1 MKLRRKS
8 IILILVSAL
17 MLALVFS
24 GCTNSPAST
33 SPDPTAAVE
42 ATKAPEATKAQET
55 TKAQEATKEP
65 AGGGEQQA
73 QLTDFKDSPF
83 LAEKGL
89 PVVKDRLPSD
99 YKLTNE
105 IPESQMKYEIGS
117 YGGVLRTVTSVPNWD
132 ADVFVMNNEPLLNT
146 PGILG
151 DTITGNVLK
160 DYKASDDQ
168 KTFTFTMRKGLK
180 WSDGK
185 PVTTED
191 VKFTVEDILNNTEL
205 TPIFPVWLR
214 GGGEADA
221 APVKLEVIDDM
232 NFNLIFDRPYGGILI
247 RFAIQGWRGYTEIIR
262 PAHYLKQFH
271 KKYTT
276 LDKLEP
282 LIKKAGFQPG
292 EWFNLFNDKDIT
304 NWELTTKKAV
314 GFPVLYPWVM
324 AKTTESVTTYE
335 RNPYYFKIDSAG
347 NQLPYIDRIQST
359 LVQDI
364 EIVGLK
370 TIAGEVDFSRES
382 AALIKMPLYKE
393 NEKNGYKALLA
404 NMHVTPTDVFLNQ
417 SYKDANWQK
426 VVQDVRFRKALNLAL
441 NRDEIIHTI
450 YYGFAKP
457 SSIEDTT
464 FDLTQANKL
473 LDEMGLKKDSNGKRL
488 GPNGKVFTIPFE
500 VGAQAPDIVPLT
512 QLIVEMWKQLGLNIT
527 MKTLDQTLWTTRNT
541 NNELQATMIWTH
553 TPLWYMGDWG
563 MQQWGAQWDLWRTS
577 GGKQG
582 KEPPADVKNLY
593 KLINDAASVKPDDAK
608 KKVEEI
614 KQIMKENV
622 YYFIP
627 ISEVK
632 QPMIVNTK
640 LHNIPNDTSFAIAS
654 NFSGEQFFFGQ

>member
-1 MKLRRKS
+1 MKSWRKS
-8 IILILVSAL
+8 VIVLLVSAL
-17 MLALVFS
+17 MLALVLS
-24 GCTNSPAST
+24 GCTDSPAST
-33 SPDPTAAVE
+33 SPTPAQTTE
-42 ATKAPEATKAQET
+42 ASKSPEASKA
-55 TKAQEATKEP
+55 P
-65 AGGGEQQA
+65 AGGGGQPA

-83 LAEKGL
+83 LAGKGL

-99 YKLTNE
+99 YKFTNE

-117 YGGVLRTVTSVPNWD
+117 YGGVLRTVTSAPNWD

-160 DYKASDDQ
+160 DYTVSDDQ

-185 PVTTED
+185 PVTTDD
-191 VKFTVEDILNNTEL
+191 VKFTVEDILNNPEL

-221 APVKLEVIDDM
+221 APMKLEVIDDM
-232 NFNLIFDRPYGGILI
+232 NFKLVFDRPYGGILI
-247 RFAIQGWRGYTEIIR
+247 RLAIQGWRGYTELIR

-276 LDKLEP
+276 MDKLEP
-282 LIKKAGFQPG
+282 LIKEAGFQPG

-304 NWELTTKKAV
+304 NWELANKKAV
-314 GFPVLYPWVM
+314 GFPVLYPWIM
-324 AKTTESVTTYE
+324 AKTTESVTTFE
-335 RNPYYFKIDSAG
+335 RNPYYFKVDAAG

-370 TIAGEVDFSRES
+370 TISGEVDFSRES
-382 AALIKMPLYKE
+382 AALIKMPLYRE

-404 NMHVTPTDVFLNQ
+404 NMHVTPTDIFLNQ
-417 SYKDANWQK
+417 SFDDANWQK
-426 VVQDVRFRKALNLAL
+426 VVQDVRFRKALSLAL
-441 NRDEIIHTI
+441 NRKEIIDTV

-457 SSIEDTT
+457 GSIEDAT
-464 FDLTQANKL
+464 FDLAQANKL
-473 LDEMGLKKDSNGKRL
+473 LDDMGLKKGADGKRL
-488 GPNGKVFTIPFE
+488 GPDGKVFTIPFE

-512 QLIVEMWKQLGLNIT
+512 QLIVEMWKQLGLNVT
-527 MKTLDQTLWTTRNT
+527 MKTIDQTLWTTRGT

-563 MQQWGAQWDLWRTS
+563 TQRWGTLWDLWRTS

-593 KLINDAASVKPDDAK
+593 KMINDAAAAKPEDAK
-608 KKVEEI
+608 KKVAEI
-614 KQIMKENV
+614 KQIMKDNV

-632 QPMIVNTK
+632 QPLIVNAK
-640 LHNIPNDTSFAIAS
+640 LHNIPNDTSFAIGA
-654 NFSGEQFFFGQ
+654 NFSGEQFFFGK

>member
-1 MKLRRKS
+1 MKSWRKS
-8 IILILVSAL
+8 IIVLLVSAL
-17 MLALVFS
+17 MLALVLS
-24 GCTNSPAST
+24 GCTDSPAST
-33 SPDPTAAVE
+33 SPTPAQTTE
-42 ATKAPEATKAQET
+42 ASKSPEASKAPV
-55 TKAQEATKEP
+55 
-65 AGGGEQQA
+65 GGGGQPA

-83 LAEKGL
+83 LAGKGL
-89 PVVKDRLPSD
+89 PAVKDRLPSD
-99 YKLTNE
+99 YKFTNE

-117 YGGVLRTVTSVPNWD
+117 YGGVLRTVTSAPNWD

-160 DYKASDDQ
+160 DYTVSDDQ
-168 KTFTFTMRKGLK
+168 KTFSFTMRKGLK

-185 PVTTED
+185 PVTTDD
-191 VKFTVEDILNNTEL
+191 VKFTVEDILNNPEL

-221 APVKLEVIDDM
+221 APMKLEVIDDM
-232 NFNLIFDRPYGGILI
+232 NFKLVFDRPYGGILI
-247 RFAIQGWRGYTEIIR
+247 RLAIQGWRGYTELIR

-276 LDKLEP
+276 MDKLEP
-282 LIKKAGFQPG
+282 MIKEAGFQPG

-304 NWELTTKKAV
+304 NWELANKKAV
-314 GFPVLYPWVM
+314 GFPVLYPWIM
-324 AKTTESVTTYE
+324 AKTTESVTTFE
-335 RNPYYFKIDSAG
+335 RNPYYFKIDAAG

-370 TIAGEVDFSRES
+370 TISGEVDFSRES
-382 AALIKMPLYKE
+382 AALIKMPLYRE

-404 NMHVTPTDVFLNQ
+404 NMHVTPTDIFLNQ
-417 SYKDANWQK
+417 SFDDANWQK
-426 VVQDVRFRKALNLAL
+426 VVQDVRFRKALSLAL
-441 NRDEIIHTI
+441 NRKEIIDTV

-457 SSIEDTT
+457 GSIEDAT
-464 FDLTQANKL
+464 FDLAQANKL
-473 LDEMGLKKDSNGKRL
+473 LDDMGLKKGADGKRL
-488 GPNGKVFTIPFE
+488 GPDGKVFTIPFE

-512 QLIVEMWKQLGLNIT
+512 QLIVEMWKQLGLNVT
-527 MKTLDQTLWTTRNT
+527 MKTIDQTLWTTRGT

-563 MQQWGAQWDLWRTS
+563 TQRWGTLWDLWRTS

-582 KEPPADVKNLY
+582 KEPSADVKNLY
-593 KLINDAASVKPDDAK
+593 KMINDAAAAKPEDAK
-608 KKVEEI
+608 KKVAEI
-614 KQIMKENV
+614 KQIMKDNV

-632 QPMIVNTK
+632 QPLIVNAK
-640 LHNIPNDTSFAIAS
+640 LHNIPNDTSFAIGA
-654 NFSGEQFFFGQ
+654 NFSGEQFFFGK